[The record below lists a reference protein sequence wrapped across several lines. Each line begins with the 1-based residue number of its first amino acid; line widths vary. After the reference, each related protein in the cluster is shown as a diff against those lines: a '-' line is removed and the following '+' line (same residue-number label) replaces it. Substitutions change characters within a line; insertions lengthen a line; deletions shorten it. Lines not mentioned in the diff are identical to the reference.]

1 MKSRVGSS
9 GQSEGGFAPGP
20 FWAIVRADLKGLFRS
35 RITYGW
41 LLAAAFIQVIR
52 TLGSRGTP
60 VSAVIPSGLGDFVYI
75 WALVIIGLS
84 ASSVSSEAGELAD
97 SIMSKSVTRWDY
109 VLAKFASRVS
119 YTMVTFSLVTAV
131 LVALG
136 LKLDVGDYDPLG
148 LVTAVLL
155 IALAL
160 VMLTALGVGLSVA
173 MSNSVVAIVTL
184 LVLWYAMT
192 VLLPVIGF
200 GALSPGSLQVMLP
213 DLVKG
218 VWSSE
223 WESAL
228 GFASITSA
236 SVALAAA
243 YFHLKD
249 I

>member
-1 MKSRVGSS
+1 MGSS
-9 GQSEGGFAPGP
+9 GQSEGEFALGP
-20 FWAIVRADLKGLFRS
+20 FWAIVRADLRGLFRS

-41 LLAAAFIQVIR
+41 LLAAFFIQVIR

-60 VSAVIPSGLGDFVYI
+60 LSEVVPSGLGDFVYI

-97 SIMSKSVTRWDY
+97 SVMSKSVTRWDY

-119 YTMVTFSLVTAV
+119 YTLLTFSMVTAALVG
-131 LVALG
+131 LG
-136 LKLDVGDYDPLG
+136 VKLEVGDYDPLG
-148 LVTAVLL
+148 LTTSVLL
-155 IALAL
+155 VALAL
-160 VMLTALGVGLSVA
+160 VMLTTMGVGLSVT
-173 MSNSVVAIVTL
+173 MSNTVVAIVTL

-192 VLLPVIGF
+192 VLFPVAGL
-200 GALSPGSLQVMLP
+200 GVLSPGSLQGMLP
-213 DLVKG
+213 DLVRG

-223 WESAL
+223 WESAV
-228 GFASITSA
+228 GFGAISVG
-236 SVALAAA
+236 SVALSAV